1 MAHRHDTFVKAQEK
15 PPKFM
20 PHFARLLRLRS
31 PRFILV
37 ATLSVVLC
45 ATVSFTGGRAQDHEQ
60 ERETSRLLAILFDSG
75 RLVVGMNQE
84 LINDVSKGDKGFT
97 PDVFEKQV
105 RAVFEQRTGINLSD
119 SNGKIPAIA
128 RPLLDRLV
136 DDSKRTIAG
145 YQTPINIPGIRYKGL
160 IPATFGTE
168 TATRFSTWSGIYLRQ
183 IAPER
188 FLRNKKNQPDK
199 YEADVLKALAEQVS
213 TSGESRPN
221 WGVTDGGKT
230 LRLVLPLYYSK
241 ACLDCHGEPKGER
254 DISGY
259 PREGGKEG
267 ELGGAISV
275 KLPIK

>member
-1 MAHRHDTFVKAQEK
+1 
-15 PPKFM
+15 M
-20 PHFARLLRLRS
+20 PHYPTPFRFRS
-31 PRFILV
+31 SRFIVV
-37 ATLSVVLC
+37 AMLSIMIGAAFPFTL
-45 ATVSFTGGRAQDHEQ
+45 GRAQDHEQ

-75 RLVVGMNQE
+75 RVVVGMNQE
-84 LINDVSKGDKGFT
+84 LINDASKGDKGFT
-97 PDVFEKQV
+97 SDVFETQV
-105 RAVFEQRTGINLSD
+105 RAVFEQRTGIKLSD
-119 SNGKIPAIA
+119 SNGRIPAIA
-128 RPLLDRLV
+128 RPLLDRLLEESKKTI
-136 DDSKRTIAG
+136 DS
-145 YQTPINIPGIRYKGL
+145 YQTPINIPGLRYKGL

-168 TATRFSTWSGIYLRQ
+168 TASRFQSWSGIYLRQ

-199 YEADVLKALAEQVS
+199 YEADVLKALAEQAS

-221 WGVTDGGKT
+221 WDVTDSGKT

-241 ACLDCHGEPKGER
+241 ACLDCHGEPKGVR

>member
-1 MAHRHDTFVKAQEK
+1 M
-15 PPKFM
+15 
-20 PHFARLLRLRS
+20 S
-31 PRFILV
+31 PREIKVLLLTYLKPSF
-37 ATLSVVLC
+37 ALSLNNE
-45 ATVSFTGGRAQDHEQ
+45 RA
-60 ERETSRLLAILFDSG
+60 S
-75 RLVVGMNQE
+75 
-84 LINDVSKGDKGFT
+84 
-97 PDVFEKQV
+97 VFPT
-105 RAVFEQRTGINLSD
+105 RTGKS
-119 SNGKIPAIA
+119 
-128 RPLLDRLV
+128 LLLPVRSLIV
-136 DDSKRTIAG
+136 
-145 YQTPINIPGIRYKGL
+145 INIPGIRYKGL

-168 TATRFSTWSGIYLRQ
+168 TAARFSTWSGIYLRQ

-199 YEADVLKALAEQVS
+199 YEADVLKALAEQAS

-221 WGVTDGGKT
+221 WDVTDSGKT

-241 ACLDCHGEPKGER
+241 ACLDCHGEPKGVR

>member
-1 MAHRHDTFVKAQEK
+1 
-15 PPKFM
+15 M
-20 PHFARLLRLRS
+20 PHFARQIRLRS

-37 ATLSVVLC
+37 AMLSVVIC
-45 ATVSFTGGRAQDHEQ
+45 AALSHTWGRAQDHEQ

-75 RLVVGMNQE
+75 RVVVGMNQE
-84 LINDVSKGDKGFT
+84 LINDASKGDKGFT
-97 PDVFEKQV
+97 PDVFEKQL
-105 RAVFEQRTGINLSD
+105 RAVFEQRTGISLSD

-136 DDSKRTIAG
+136 DESKRTIAG

-168 TATRFSTWSGIYLRQ
+168 TAARFSTWSGIYLRQ

-199 YEADVLKALAEQVS
+199 YEAEVLKALAEQAS

-221 WGVTDGGKT
+221 WDVTDSGKT

-241 ACLDCHGEPKGER
+241 ACLDCHGEPKGVR